1 MNAHAGPLRPDPGPR
16 LAAARGDARGAGSR
30 AEWRL
35 LLVAFG
41 FLAGFAAVGGRMTV
55 MAFSEPSEPA
65 RAASVQSFPA
75 RARIED
81 ATGRPLAV
89 NLPAASAF
97 ADPARMIDRVDA
109 ARRLAAAIPSLDE
122 TELIE
127 RFAVNRRFVWIK
139 RPVSPIE
146 KQTIHDLGIPGVG
159 FGSRDVRVYPAG
171 RVAAHV
177 LGGARVGADGAQG
190 AEILGRAGAELHYDA
205 ALRDPAREGAP
216 LRLSIDLRAQAIL
229 TEVLRDAFD
238 RFGAA
243 GAFATLMD
251 VRTGQVRALVSL
263 PDFDPNARPA
273 PDDPVAEADGRLRN
287 RAVQDLYEFGS
298 VFKPFAAAAA
308 LDRGVIGPQTLVD
321 ARGPLVWGR
330 ARFRD
335 YYPMPEFMSVADMI
349 AKSSNVATAR
359 VALMAGTPAMQDFL
373 RDLGLTEATSL
384 ELAEASLGRPK
395 PPERW
400 SDLST
405 ITISFGYGL
414 SSTQL
419 HLAAAYAALVNG
431 GLRVRPTLDA
441 EAPPAAEADRVMA
454 AQTSAWMRDALRA
467 TVERGSGRTAAAPGY
482 GVGGKTGTANKLN
495 RDGPGYDETR
505 TLASFAGV
513 FPIDAPQY
521 VLVVSIDEGEDRS
534 GPQPRRTGGALA
546 APTAG
551 EAIRRLAPALGL
563 VPAGEAGPARLAGLP

>member
-1 MNAHAGPLRPDPGPR
+1 
-16 LAAARGDARGAGSR
+16 
-30 AEWRL
+30 
-35 LLVAFG
+35 
-41 FLAGFAAVGGRMTV
+41 
-55 MAFSEPSEPA
+55 
-65 RAASVQSFPA
+65 
-75 RARIED
+75 
-81 ATGRPLAV
+81 
-89 NLPAASAF
+89 
-97 ADPARMIDRVDA
+97 
-109 ARRLAAAIPSLDE
+109 
-122 TELIE
+122 
-127 RFAVNRRFVWIK
+127 
-139 RPVSPIE
+139 
-146 KQTIHDLGIPGVG
+146 
-159 FGSRDVRVYPAG
+159 
-171 RVAAHV
+171 
-177 LGGARVGADGAQG
+177 
-190 AEILGRAGAELHYDA
+190 
-205 ALRDPAREGAP
+205 
-216 LRLSIDLRAQAIL
+216 
-229 TEVLRDAFD
+229 
-238 RFGAA
+238 
-243 GAFATLMD
+243 MD
-251 VRTGQVRALVSL
+251 VRTGQLRALVSL

-273 PDDPVAEADGRLRN
+273 PDDPAAADGRLRN

-308 LDRGVIGPQTLVD
+308 LDRGVIGPRTLVD

-373 RDLGLTEATSL
+373 RDLGLTEATTL
-384 ELAEASLGRPK
+384 ELAEASLGRPQ
-395 PPERW
+395 PPARW

-441 EAPPAAEADRVMA
+441 DAPPATEADRVMA

-482 GVGGKTGTANKLN
+482 AVGGKTGTANKLN

-513 FPIDAPQY
+513 FPIDAPRY

-534 GPQPRRTGGALA
+534 GPKPRRTGGALA

-551 EAIRRLAPALGL
+551 EAIRRLAPAMGL
-563 VPAGEAGPARLAGLP
+563 VPAGEADPARPASLP